1 MFASP
6 DWDAAKYAAAPK
18 GATHAA
24 QEQKRTKRVGLRRHD
39 RDSSGTG
46 SATFT
51 NDPWPSRRGKSI
63 AVQEQSKVDWLRADV
78 LPRCL

>member
-6 DWDAAKYAAAPK
+6 DWEAAKYATAPK

-24 QEQKRTKRVGLRRHD
+24 QEQKRTKLAGLRRHNH
-39 RDSSGTG
+39 DSSGTG

-51 NDPWPSRRGKSI
+51 SDPWPSRRGKTI
-63 AVQEQSKVDWLRADV
+63 AVQEQSKSDWPLAAE
-78 LPRCL
+78 LPQCS